1 MFKQL
6 STKLVNDSIQRD
18 IIRPEQSEEY
28 TYGINAFM
36 TITLNIVSAI
46 IIGFLLNMPLEIA
59 LFIVVFKFLR
69 KYVGGSHASNA
80 IRCYI
85 SSCAIYIV
93 VLSVIKYYSFSSV
106 VTVCLAAISALIMYL
121 LAPVDAIKKP
131 LDNLE
136 RKVFKK
142 RAYLRITICFLMFI
156 LLHYTTFISKSYYLS
171 IIIMVSMVT
180 VSVFMISGK
189 LKLIYLN

>member
-1 MFKQL
+1 MFKKV
-6 STKLVNDSIQRD
+6 STKIVKDSIEKG
-18 IIRPEQSEEY
+18 ITEAEELEEFV
-28 TYGINAFM
+28 YGIN
-36 TITLNIVSAI
+36 TLLTVSFNIISAAVV
-46 IIGFLLNMPLEIA
+46 GFLLNMPLEIA